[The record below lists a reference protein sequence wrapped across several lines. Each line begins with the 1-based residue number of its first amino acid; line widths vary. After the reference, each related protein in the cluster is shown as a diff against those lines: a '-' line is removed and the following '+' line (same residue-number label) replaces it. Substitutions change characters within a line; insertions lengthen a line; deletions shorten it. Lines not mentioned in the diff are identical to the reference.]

1 MTRSNSG
8 RWVILLLC
16 VLAASLWIAAQV
28 ELEGSPPAERP
39 LPRWVRTVDGWEI
52 PRWLERHAADRSI
65 HPVLVGTFIAM
76 ASTLALLALPP
87 RPR

>member
-16 VLAASLWIAAQV
+16 VLAVSLWIAARV
-28 ELEGSPPAERP
+28 ELEGSPPSERS

-52 PRWLERHAADRSI
+52 PRWLERHASDPSI
-65 HPVLVGTFIAM
+65 HPVIVGTFIAL

-87 RPR
+87 RRR